1 MIAVENEFGDLDLK
15 ITAGL
20 FELIAEHLG
29 NDDRAA
35 VCFFLERLA
44 LRTAVRLERLAGD
57 DPDFAREFLQ
67 RATAC

>member
-1 MIAVENEFGDLDLK
+1 MIALENDQGDLDLK

-20 FELIAEHLG
+20 FELIADHLG
-29 NDDRAA
+29 NTDRAA
-35 VCFFLERLA
+35 VCHFVERLP
-44 LRTAVRLERLAGD
+44 LRTVVRLERLAGD

>member
-1 MIAVENEFGDLDLK
+1 LIATENDFGDLDLK

-20 FELIAEHLG
+20 FALIADHLG
-29 NDDRAA
+29 NEDRAA

-44 LRTAVRLERLAGD
+44 LRTVVRLERLAGD
-57 DPDFAREFLQ
+57 DPDFAREFLH